1 MPSLMAASMVSA
13 VPSKL
18 FNTSPFQKR
27 TLDQVSA
34 TAPANL
40 CCLSSLTMQHLVF
53 TSIFS
58 EFSIYGCKRRFN
70 HLISQLQLVSTT
82 DLYYICQMV
91 DGVTRN
97 PGAYL
102 RKIEDIFGDMSSCDL
117 VRKYP
122 KWTCFHDF
130 IETLISSVI
139 FEDAARSEGSPG
151 KYWVDYLLRSNGIGH
166 SSVNSSQF
174 GREDGYEYLDALQQ
188 EDLLTELCE
197 TISKQVFHVLFS
209 NRGTMS
215 AFGHMVGGYVL
226 DTAPLYAPAAFN
238 EAGFLLRT
246 SIPTWAES
254 AVFHRDKGRCVLCR
268 TDLTKLFSQQSQ
280 IHYDHI
286 VPLAHGGMNCVTNL
300 QLTCSSCNLGKG
312 ARSAATSRE
321 YESWYN
327 Y

>member
-1 MPSLMAASMVSA
+1 MVSA

-130 IETLISSVI
+130 IETLISS
-139 FEDAARSEGSPG
+139 PG

-226 DTAPLYAPAAFN
+226 DTAPLYAPGQHSTKPAFC
-238 EAGFLLRT
+238 ART

-254 AVFHRDKGRCVLCR
+254 AVFHRDKGRVCFVG
-268 TDLTKLFSQQSQ
+268 LTSPNFS
-280 IHYDHI
+280 
-286 VPLAHGGMNCVTNL
+286 A
-300 QLTCSSCNLGKG
+300 SSR
-312 ARSAATSRE
+312 RSTTTISCL
-321 YESWYN
+321 
-327 Y
+327 